1 MKKSG
6 QAVVRGAIASGAS
19 RSTPISSVESG
30 NMNLGELRWPDID
43 ATTDRV
49 LIVPIASLEQHGR
62 HLPLLSDTMIGQAV
76 INKIT
81 PEIADI
87 AVFLPMLWLGA
98 SDHHLAFPGTVSIP
112 QDTYVKVLEGIVES
126 AIMAGYRKILLL
138 NSHAGNLVPAQ
149 LALTNI
155 QLQYK
160 DAIPDL
166 FLALTSWFDIAGKDI
181 ASLDGVVQ
189 PSVSHACEWETSIML
204 TAHPDLVVMTQAAGA
219 HIDFSSRYF
228 QPDYR
233 APQRVFV
240 ARTMDQGTTTG
251 AYGHCELASAEKG
264 DAILCAAA
272 TVLVDFVREFHGWP
286 LVTPQPE
293 A

>member
-1 MKKSG
+1 
-6 QAVVRGAIASGAS
+6 
-19 RSTPISSVESG
+19 
-30 NMNLGELRWPDID
+30 
-43 ATTDRV
+43 
-49 LIVPIASLEQHGR
+49 
-62 HLPLLSDTMIGQAV
+62 MIGQAV
-76 INKIT
+76 IDKLKPAI
-81 PEIADI
+81 EDI
-87 AVFLPMLWLGA
+87 SIFLPMLWLGA

-149 LALTNI
+149 LALTNL
-155 QLQYK
+155 QLEYK
-160 DAIPDL
+160 DAIPEL
-166 FLALTSWFDIAGKDI
+166 FVALTSWFDIASREI
-181 ASLDGVVQ
+181 AAIDDLVQ

-204 TAHPDLVVMTQAAGA
+204 TAHPDLVIMAQAAGA
-219 HIDFSSRYF
+219 HIDFPSRFF

-251 AYGHCELASAEKG
+251 AYGQCELASAEKG
-264 DAILCAAA
+264 NAILSAA
-272 TVLVDFVREFHGWP
+272 TAVLAEFVREFHSWP
-286 LVTPQPE
+286 VVTPQPE